1 MQQQEQGPDPDVL
14 LEKMQLR
21 LHFGGAL
28 RAARTARGL
37 SQESFGNVSSRTY
50 VSSLERGQKSP
61 TLDKVAQIAGVL
73 GLHPLTLHAY
83 TFLRD
88 PTPEQRIVLLRMIR
102 AELRQLL
109 AHEAAKRNR

>member
-1 MQQQEQGPDPDVL
+1 MQQGPDPDVPL
-14 LEKMQLR
+14 NPEKIKMR

-28 RAARTARGL
+28 RAARAARGL
-37 SQESFGNVSSRTY
+37 SQQDFGTVSSRTY

-61 TLDKVAQIAGVL
+61 TLDKVAQIADVL

-83 TFLRD
+83 TFLRE
-88 PTPEQRIVLLRMIR
+88 PTPEQRIVLLRTIR

-109 AHEAAKRNR
+109 EHEAAKRNR

>member
-1 MQQQEQGPDPDVL
+1 MQQGPDPDVPL
-14 LEKMQLR
+14 NHKKLDLR

-37 SQESFGNVSSRTY
+37 SQQAFGTVSSRTY

-88 PTPEQRIVLLRMIR
+88 PKPEERIVLLRTIR
-102 AELRQLL
+102 AELRQLME
-109 AHEAAKRNR
+109 HEAAKRNP